1 MKFVWNGEV
10 AKLTA
15 TKNRCFSRRLHHNYS
30 VEIGF
35 NGWLYWEWEKL
46 CLLFLFIRFLIHNF
60 SFHDVW
66 MDLFYR
72 NRLIIKFSLICFLI
86 WNFILMQTIKKNHNV
101 TAESNRNVWILK
113 CGKHNKKSNVLKQ
126 HAPTK
131 CRYCVFL
138 LWITSNLLRFAME
151 LRISLWTDVHRHI
164 QLSINSNDYKWR
176 CEIVTIRNSST
187 CTKGEEAK
195 ERDKYICSSHILNF
209 CLEWRKNN
217 RMRFLHH
224 KRGNKIT
231 IWNGDTQMFEF
242 NRSQAGDWRLKAAES
257 GS

>member
-1 MKFVWNGEV
+1 MESTTRNPISLNNTHRPSVDI
-10 AKLTA
+10 A
-15 TKNRCFSRRLHHNYS
+15 CF
-30 VEIGF
+30 
-35 NGWLYWEWEKL
+35 
-46 CLLFLFIRFLIHNF
+46 C
-60 SFHDVW
+60 
-66 MDLFYR
+66 
-72 NRLIIKFSLICFLI
+72 C
-86 WNFILMQTIKKNHNV
+86 
-101 TAESNRNVWILK
+101 
-113 CGKHNKKSNVLKQ
+113 
-126 HAPTK
+126 
-131 CRYCVFL
+131 
-138 LWITSNLLRFAME
+138 E
-151 LRISLWTDVHRHI
+151 LRAIYYVLQWNCVLVLWTGVHRHI
-164 QLSINSNDYKWR
+164 QLSINSNDYKWH

-187 CTKGEEAK
+187 CTKREEAR